1 MTSSVLRDGR
11 TGDCQDG
18 RLQYAPKTSDLTVS
32 LPGRLPQVPS
42 RTGLRGF
49 RSARLVAIDIRRVFV
64 MITAMIRGPS
74 AN

>member
-32 LPGRLPQVPS
+32 LPGRLSSGPVPH
-42 RTGLRGF
+42 RITR
-49 RSARLVAIDIRRVFV
+49 IPIRQTRRDRYTPS
-64 MITAMIRGPS
+64 ICHDYCHDPGPS